1 MFDAYVKIFTRFGL
15 KFRPVAADN
24 GAIGGSGSHEFHVI
38 AETGE
43 DALVYSRE
51 SEYAANMEAA
61 IALPPSAERAAAT
74 RSMQKVATPGQKAC
88 EDVTNFLN
96 QPLSQSLKVI
106 AAIRTDIAAGEKGH
120 FVVILMRGDHD
131 LNEVKTQKI
140 IGEFRFAS
148 ESEIIHHL
156 GCPAGY
162 LGPIGLEKRED
173 IALYADHAVTVMS
186 DFICGANEK
195 DMHFTGVNWERDLP
209 LPENIADFRNVV
221 EGEPISGRQGN
232 AWPFR
237 EVLKSATSSS
247 WERVIP
253 RI

>member
-1 MFDAYVKIFTRFGL
+1 
-15 KFRPVAADN
+15 
-24 GAIGGSGSHEFHVI
+24 
-38 AETGE
+38 
-43 DALVYSRE
+43 
-51 SEYAANMEAA
+51 
-61 IALPPSAERAAAT
+61 
-74 RSMQKVATPGQKAC
+74 
-88 EDVTNFLN
+88 
-96 QPLSQSLKVI
+96 
-106 AAIRTDIAAGEKGH
+106 
-120 FVVILMRGDHD
+120 MRGDHD

-209 LPENIADFRNVV
+209 LHEISLTFVTLSKR
-221 EGEPISGRQGN
+221 PISGRQGN
-232 AWPFR
+232 ACH
-237 EVLKSATSSS
+237 S
-247 WERVIP
+247 ERY
-253 RI
+253 